1 MTGGAYMHPDE
12 GNTSWMDGD
21 VNCRDVDT
29 TVFFPAQGSGHKKD
43 WTAAKAIC
51 NGCPAQQPCL
61 EYALRTN
68 QTDGLWGGLTPDQ
81 RRKQLSDYRKT
92 HRTCA
97 DCRTPIGH
105 RGTGSKRCE
114 PCQAVAARQRQYQ
127 WATRKRLE
135 SPPR

>member
-12 GNTSWMDGD
+12 GNTSWHTQAA
-21 VNCRDVDT
+21 CTSADT
-29 TVFFPAQGSGHKKD
+29 NIFYPAQGSGHKKD
-43 WTAAKAIC
+43 WAAAKAIC
-51 NGCPAQQPCL
+51 ANCQVKEPCL
-61 EYALRTN
+61 EYALATN

-81 RRKQLSDYRKT
+81 RRKQLSAYRKT
-92 HRTCA
+92 HRTCI

-105 RGTGSKRCE
+105 RGTGSKRCTD
-114 PCQAVAARQRQYQ
+114 CQAAAQRQRQYE